1 MITPHDGSSLYYS
14 LLWTQPTARENY
26 LKRLNLIHALS
37 SSLDDVQE
45 PTVAE
50 KKIHWWHEELE
61 RLAKSTPRHPACEEN
76 KELMRGNQIA
86 IRHCLSILSSAA
98 STRYTQSQTD
108 VDAKEL
114 LLSSFKSRLALLSD
128 ALHHSQADADD
139 MQTAANREALKDQI
153 IQADDLALA
162 FATHDN
168 LYRLPYLLHR
178 GFAVF
183 SDETYDRHSLT
194 PETLSTEGAPAILEE
209 AINHA
214 LSCFDSAFSDES
226 LCSVLQ
232 QPALLPLWRLAKL
245 RAAQLK
251 LWQRQGT
258 RLVSERATLTP
269 IRKFYIAWRHRRH

>member
-1 MITPHDGSSLYYS
+1 VITPHDGSSLYYS

-76 KELMRGNQIA
+76 KELMRGNQVA

-139 MQTAANREALKDQI
+139 MQTAANREALKDKI

-209 AINHA
+209 TINHA

-232 QPALLPLWRLAKL
+232 QPAQLPLWRLAKL
-245 RAAQLK
+245 RTAQLK

-269 IRKFYIAWRHRRH
+269 IRKLYIAWRHRRH

>member
-14 LLWTQPTARENY
+14 LLWTQPAARENY
-26 LKRLNLIHALS
+26 LKRLTLIHALS

-76 KELMRGNQIA
+76 KELMRGNQVA

-139 MQTAANREALKDQI
+139 MQTAANREALKDKI

-209 AINHA
+209 TINHA

-232 QPALLPLWRLAKL
+232 QPAQLPLWRLAKL
-245 RAAQLK
+245 RTAQLK

-269 IRKFYIAWRHRRH
+269 IRKLYIAWRHRRH

>member
-14 LLWTQPTARENY
+14 LLWTAPVAKDNFLR
-26 LKRLNLIHALS
+26 RLALIHALA

-76 KELMRGNQIA
+76 RELLGGNQPG

-108 VDAKEL
+108 DEAEEL
-114 LLSSFKSRLALLSD
+114 QLDSFKSRLALLSD
-128 ALHHSQADADD
+128 ALHNPDGKSDQPPSS
-139 MQTAANREALKDQI
+139 ANRDALSNQTLQSDV
-153 IQADDLALA
+153 LALA
-162 FATHDN
+162 FATHEN

-194 PETLSTEGAPAILEE
+194 PTTLAADGSETLLEE
-209 AINHA
+209 AISHS
-214 LSCFDSAFSDES
+214 LSYFDQAFADES
-226 LCSVLQ
+226 VRSEFQ
-232 QPALLPLWRLAKL
+232 KAAQLPLWRLAKL

-251 LWQRQGT
+251 LWRRQGT
-258 RLVSERATLTP
+258 RLISERATLTP
-269 IRKFYIAWRHRRH
+269 VRKLYIAWRHRRR

>member
-76 KELMRGNQIA
+76 KELMRGNQVA

-209 AINHA
+209 TINHA

-232 QPALLPLWRLAKL
+232 QPAQLPLWRLAKL
-245 RAAQLK
+245 RTAQLK

-269 IRKFYIAWRHRRH
+269 IRKLYIAWRHRHH

>member
-14 LLWTQPTARENY
+14 LLWTPPFAKDNFLR
-26 LKRLNLIHALS
+26 RLTLIHALA
-37 SSLDDVQE
+37 SSLDEVQE

-76 KELMRGNQIA
+76 REWLGGNQTA

-108 VDAKEL
+108 EEARQL
-114 LLSSFKSRLALLSD
+114 LLASFKSRLALLSD
-128 ALHHSQADADD
+128 ALQDPQPRPGQQAGSAK
-139 MQTAANREALKDQI
+139 REALSNQTLQSDE
-153 IQADDLALA
+153 LALA
-162 FATHDN
+162 FATHEN
-168 LYRLPYLLHR
+168 LYRLPYFLHR

-183 SDETYDRHSLT
+183 SDETYERHSVTPKTLT
-194 PETLSTEGAPAILEE
+194 TDGSETLLEE
-209 AINHA
+209 AITHSLA
-214 LSCFDSAFSDES
+214 FFDQAFANES
-226 LCSVLQ
+226 TRSEFQ
-232 QPALLPLWRLAKL
+232 KPAQLPLWRLAKL

-258 RLVSERATLTP
+258 RLISERATLTP
-269 IRKFYIAWRHRRH
+269 VRKLYIAWRHRRR

>member
-76 KELMRGNQIA
+76 KELMRGNQVA

-139 MQTAANREALKDQI
+139 MQTAANREALKDKI

-209 AINHA
+209 TINHA

-232 QPALLPLWRLAKL
+232 QPAQLPLWRLAKL
-245 RAAQLK
+245 RTAQLK

-269 IRKFYIAWRHRRH
+269 IRKLYIAWRHRRH